1 MEEADTPTR
10 IHDAMFALQTASIH
24 GVRSTRIH
32 FLGVPLPNS
41 HSLRHSEHR
50 TVLPVP
56 LSCSA
61 KHLHYVGS
69 FNQGALTEHFP
80 RLTFCRCTL
89 KAPKTILRF
98 KSDPSR
104 PYQAARLKPCG
115 AQDDGLAIILHFA
128 LCILHCAAAR
138 SAQDDGLIT
147 ILHFAFYILHCAAAP
162 RAARSAFAR
171 HYIYY
176 Y

>member
-1 MEEADTPTR
+1 MKLARHAEQR
-10 IHDAMFALQTASIH
+10 TA
-24 GVRSTRIH
+24 
-32 FLGVPLPNS
+32 
-41 HSLRHSEHR
+41 
-50 TVLPVP
+50 LPVP
-56 LSCSA
+56 LGCSA

-147 ILHFAFYILHCAAAP
+147 ILHFAFCSLHCALRSRFAP
-162 RAARSAFAR
+162 NPSLPFSRTDWDKFQKLQFSATFHISSVLCTR
-171 HYIYY
+171 RVVD
-176 Y
+176 